1 MIVTIFVFWT
11 LISPAMFNLIQ
22 EAGII
27 KLSLIGIMST
37 HTQNFKPS
45 SKKKT
50 HHFLSNG
57 QMRKTKGNKKEVNKT
72 ESKHRGVLSSSPTKP
87 KNTQS
92 IKEEEKG
99 YQDSFHSEK
108 KKKPPPQKSTYRRRS
123 SKMGCTKSTN
133 VKVENTHSWAST
145 WGLGSS
151 GLLGTI

>member
-1 MIVTIFVFWT
+1 MIVTIFVFRT

-27 KLSLIGIMST
+27 KLSFIGIMST

-50 HHFLSNG
+50 HHFLSHG
-57 QMRKTKGNKKEVNKT
+57 QMRETKGNKKEVNKT

-92 IKEEEKG
+92 IKQEEKG
-99 YQDSFHSEK
+99 YQYSFHSEK
-108 KKKPPPQKSTYRRRS
+108 KKKQKKKKPSRKALTEEEAQ
-123 SKMGCTKSTN
+123 KWVAQKAQM
-133 VKVENTHSWAST
+133 
-145 WGLGSS
+145 
-151 GLLGTI
+151 

>member
-27 KLSLIGIMST
+27 KLSFIGIMST

-50 HHFLSNG
+50 HHFLSHG
-57 QMRKTKGNKKEVNKT
+57 QMRETKGNKKEANKT

-92 IKEEEKG
+92 IKQEEKG

-108 KKKPPPQKSTYRRRS
+108 KKKQKKKKKPPRKALTKEEAQKWVAQ
-123 SKMGCTKSTN
+123 KAQM
-133 VKVENTHSWAST
+133 
-145 WGLGSS
+145 
-151 GLLGTI
+151 

>member
-1 MIVTIFVFWT
+1 
-11 LISPAMFNLIQ
+11 MFNLIQ

-27 KLSLIGIMST
+27 KLSFIGIMST

-50 HHFLSNG
+50 HHFLSHG
-57 QMRKTKGNKKEVNKT
+57 QMRETKGNKKEVNKT

-92 IKEEEKG
+92 IKQEEKG

-108 KKKPPPQKSTYRRRS
+108 KKKQKKKKKPSRKALTE
-123 SKMGCTKSTN
+123 
-133 VKVENTHSWAST
+133 VEAKKWVAQKAQM
-145 WGLGSS
+145 
-151 GLLGTI
+151 